1 MQFQVNGTLSE
12 MKIKPSE
19 LHFSQAVLEKFDTLR
34 EELLLLQA
42 LDKQIDMKRDE
53 SDSFKENMKE
63 FDALKVVYE

>member
-1 MQFQVNGTLSE
+1 

-42 LDKQIDMKRDE
+42 LDKHIDMTRDE
-53 SDSFKENMKE
+53 LDSYKENMKE
-63 FDALKVVYE
+63 FGGIKVVYE

>member
-42 LDKQIDMKRDE
+42 LDK
-53 SDSFKENMKE
+53 
-63 FDALKVVYE
+63 